1 MPEAPR
7 LAAVAPGPPF
17 DPGTWSGTSAYLL
30 RALDSAGALAGAV
43 DGGSL
48 ALDRLEQLASFSP
61 DGARWRQRYHARSSP
76 LSGTVRALRSRIAS
90 RRLASV
96 QGADAVLQIGG
107 WHDLD
112 DRGLLRCS
120 YHDGNLG
127 ASLARDELALD
138 RRSRGVRR
146 ALEAERRLYDRLD
159 LIMPM
164 SDWLRRSFLEDF
176 EQDPAK
182 VVTVGAGA
190 NLPAIPDEPR
200 RDFERPVYLFVGLQW
215 ERKGGP
221 QLLKAFER
229 VRAARPAAELTVVGP
244 PRPPEAVP
252 GVRFLGRISRG
263 SAEGERRLD
272 EVYRE
277 ATAFV
282 MPSLYE
288 PFGIVFLEAMA
299 YRLPCIG
306 STRCAMPEIVA
317 DGETG
322 FVVPALDED
331 ALAQRMLDL
340 ADPVR
345 ARALGEAGHRRF
357 LQRFTWD
364 GVASRMA
371 EAVAARL

>member
-1 MPEAPR
+1 M
-7 LAAVAPGPPF
+7 
-17 DPGTWSGTSAYLL
+17 
-30 RALDSAGALAGAV
+30 RALEAAGALAGAV
-43 DGGSL
+43 DGGSR
-48 ALDRLEQLASFSP
+48 ALDRVEQLASFSP
-61 DGARWRQRYHARSSP
+61 DRARWRQRYHSRSSP
-76 LSGTVRALRSRIAS
+76 LSGTVRALRSRLAS

-96 QGADAVLQIGG
+96 HGADAVLQIGG
-107 WHDLD
+107 WYDGPGIG
-112 DRGLLRCS
+112 RVRCS

-127 ASLARDELALD
+127 VSLARQELALD
-138 RRSRGVRR
+138 PRSRGVRR
-146 ALEAERRLYDRLD
+146 ALEAERRLYDRID

-164 SDWLRRSFLEDF
+164 SDWLRRSFLDDF

-190 NLPAIPDEPR
+190 NLPAIPDAPE

-221 QLLKAFER
+221 QLLEAFKQ
-229 VRAARPAAELTVVGP
+229 VRAERPDAELVVVGP
-244 PRPPEAVP
+244 LRPPEPVP

-263 SAEGERRLD
+263 SPDGELRLD

-282 MPSLYE
+282 MPSRYE

-322 FVVPALDED
+322 FVVPVPDKD
-331 ALAQRMLDL
+331 ALAERMLAL
-340 ADPVR
+340 AEPVR

-357 LQRFTWD
+357 LERFTWN
-364 GVASRMA
+364 GVASRMID
-371 EAVAARL
+371 AVAARL